1 MEIIL
6 INLMTLH
13 ISHSGVTKGGLWE
26 QTNAGLAMIEDQV
39 KIDENSMI
47 QTTRVLNGGVGQ
59 TEDFG

>member
-1 MEIIL
+1 
-6 INLMTLH
+6 MTLH

-26 QTNAGLAMIEDQV
+26 QTNAGLGMIEDQV

-47 QTTRVLNGGVGQ
+47 QITRVLNEGVGQ